1 MSSVSHPP
9 TRAAQEHHWTSLLH
23 VREMWFSLAIVAMWI
38 AVAISAVWGPD
49 FVSTSGG
56 GTTSTTIPA
65 AIGVALFAFI
75 GSWAVAKYGFCRER
89 ED

>member
-9 TRAAQEHHWTSLLH
+9 TRVVQGSRWTSLLR
-23 VREMWFSLAIVAMWI
+23 VREMWVSLAIVAMWI

-75 GSWAVAKYGFCRER
+75 GSWAVAKHGFLSEH

>member
-1 MSSVSHPP
+1 MDFAPARPGDVGLPCD
-9 TRAAQEHHWTSLLH
+9 R
-23 VREMWFSLAIVAMWI
+23 AMWI

-75 GSWAVAKYGFCRER
+75 GSWAVAVRLPP
-89 ED
+89 